1 MVKIKRVVLL
11 AAALFLVAGCS
22 SSSDPAADL
31 DNVGGRDQ
39 KQGQDQDQGQDQGQ
53 ELEWDDDNGG
63 DTDLVLD
70 DGDADAELDDGDADL
85 EQDDGGNGDT
95 DVMPD
100 DGDDGDTDV
109 APDDGDEGDT
119 DVEQEDDG
127 GGEDTPT
134 TLVLAIGTSDDA
146 LASYLMDGP
155 SSSWNIFSGTSV
167 PVGRHFDIGNV
178 SYRTA
183 FRFPGVLIPQ
193 GAVIE
198 AATLAFY
205 PTNEV
210 DSSKNLWLS
219 IYAESAA
226 NSAPFDPSNTNSGRP
241 DQRLRT
247 TAHID
252 RWLVRCNDDCTDIT
266 EYDCPQRK
274 LDCWNRDIQF
284 TCPKDLSDLVQEV
297 INIPEWESGNAIT
310 IFLDNAATDQDGEKY
325 KGRRSITAWDE
336 ERGLE
341 LRPTL
346 TITYR

>member
-1 MVKIKRVVLL
+1 MDDACQRGGGGRFGNPDDERALAIHRACESRVTG
-11 AAALFLVAGCS
+11 LFLHGQGFPGDGCLIDAGTS
-22 SSSDPAADL
+22 RNDFPIEGDATAAF
-31 DNVGGRDQ
+31 
-39 KQGQDQDQGQDQGQ
+39 DQDFGPDF
-53 ELEWDDDNGG
+53 
-63 DTDLVLD
+63 DLL
-70 DGDADAELDDGDADL
+70 
-85 EQDDGGNGDT
+85 DGGFFFGSIR
-95 DVMPD
+95 
-100 DGDDGDTDV
+100 
-109 APDDGDEGDT
+109 
-119 DVEQEDDG
+119 QEDDG